1 MRIDE
6 ELKNGC
12 QRYLSELERR
22 EKIVQEQKRA
32 EERKQEIRAKWRRLF
47 YDDNDEIVTVIYDHK

>member
-1 MRIDE
+1 MKIDE
-6 ELKNGC
+6 ELVEGC

-32 EERKQEIRAKWRRLF
+32 EERKQEIRAKWRKRL
-47 YDDNDEIVTVIYDHK
+47 YGDNDEIVTVIV

>member
-6 ELKNGC
+6 ELVEGC

-22 EKIVQEQKRA
+22 EKIVHEQRRA
-32 EERKQEIRAKWRRLF
+32 EERKQEIRAKWRRLLF
-47 YDDNDEIVTVIYDHK
+47 EDSKEMVTVVIEPK